1 MIFISE
7 RRKDMKQS
15 GIYKITINDKV
26 YVGLSRKL
34 KRRYNYHSRKLKD
47 KLHCNKHLQAAYNI
61 HGTFTFEII
70 EYCEPEVL
78 EEREVFWMD
87 ELKVR
92 DRRFGYNMIRGGDA
106 PIGMRGKDNGMYG
119 VRLVGSQNGMYG
131 RKHSPETLE
140 KIAKAVGDVHRGRK
154 QSTSHKKARGIAVAT
169 FYKEKAL
176 TEGRTLYRCGR
187 WVKPKCQEKK

>member
-1 MIFISE
+1 
-7 RRKDMKQS
+7 MKQS
-15 GIYKITINDKV
+15 GIYKVVINDKI
-26 YVGLSRKL
+26 YVGLSKQL

-47 KLHCNKHLQAAYNI
+47 NLHCNKHLQAAYNI
-61 HGTFTFEII
+61 HGTFTFEVI

-92 DRRFGYNMIRGGDA
+92 DRKFGYNMIEGGGA
-106 PIGMRGKDNGMYG
+106 TPIMSGKNNPMYG

-131 RKHSPETLE
+131 RKHSSETLK
-140 KIAKAVGDVHRGRK
+140 KIAKGISKANKGK
-154 QSTSHKKARGIAVAT
+154 KKSASHKAAMSVSAT
-169 FYKEKAL
+169 NRYKEKAL